1 MDDIEVWGLGCRA
14 GKKWN
19 LDEEDEDYDYVILTS
34 RIGCADMQ
42 VTWSQTIWGGALNP
56 KP

>member
-14 GKKWN
+14 GTKWN
-19 LDEEDEDYDYVILTS
+19 LDEVDEDYDYVILILTS
-34 RIGCADMQ
+34 RIGYADMQ
-42 VTWSQTIWGGALNP
+42 VTWSQAIWGRGL